1 MLRILQIWKLFGFLR
16 RGKYGV
22 GEKACVISG
31 CFLRPRFLRVF
42 QKLFRGS
49 LRLLWCG
56 KLLLAALWKV
66 NLVMSFVF
74 RCCYA
79 PPF

>member
-1 MLRILQIWKLFGFLR
+1 
-16 RGKYGV
+16 
-22 GEKACVISG
+22 
-31 CFLRPRFLRVF
+31 
-42 QKLFRGS
+42 